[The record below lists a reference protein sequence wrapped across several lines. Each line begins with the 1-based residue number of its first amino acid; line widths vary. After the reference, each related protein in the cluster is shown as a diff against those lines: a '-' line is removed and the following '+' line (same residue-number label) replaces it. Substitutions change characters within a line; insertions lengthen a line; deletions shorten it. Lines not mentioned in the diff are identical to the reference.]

1 MDKDVIAKEIK
12 HLDAK
17 KAVHQGDI
25 PVKILKLN
33 NDIFCQYLSQ
43 ISTKVLRRSVFQTIS
58 DITLVYK
65 KNRQQKGN
73 YRPVSIICYTQIIR
87 TLFFSSNLSKH

>member
-1 MDKDVIAKEIK
+1 MDKDVIAKKIK

-43 ISTKVLRRSVFQTIS
+43 ISTKVLKRSVFQTIS
-58 DITLVYK
+58 NV
-65 KNRQQKGN
+65 
-73 YRPVSIICYTQIIR
+73 QI
-87 TLFFSSNLSKH
+87 

>member
-17 KAVHQGDI
+17 KAVHQDDI

-65 KNRQQKGN
+65 KNRQQKEN
-73 YRPVSIICYTQIIR
+73 YRPVSIISYIQIIR
-87 TLFFSSNLSKH
+87 TLPFSSNLSKH